1 MPSYLYEC
9 IGPLRV
15 LVMQKTS
22 LKKFKKIMKMESHL
36 KARKGTEQYRKTQEN
51 VIDVMKKTLGL
62 MVFEALYPNFDFSD
76 ETIQQIVGIFETN
89 AVEIRLAQSEINGLY
104 EYGSLMEHSCVPNV
118 SLSFDS
124 KYRVRMI
131 LSKCTFLAQK

>member
-1 MPSYLYEC
+1 
-9 IGPLRV
+9 
-15 LVMQKTS
+15 
-22 LKKFKKIMKMESHL
+22 MKMESHL

-62 MVFEALYPNFDFSD
+62 MVFEALYPNFDFLD

>member
-76 ETIQQIVGIFETN
+76 ETI
-89 AVEIRLAQSEINGLY
+89 
-104 EYGSLMEHSCVPNV
+104 
-118 SLSFDS
+118 
-124 KYRVRMI
+124 
-131 LSKCTFLAQK
+131 